1 MLYHCPD
8 DNNIVMPRALISIV
22 ILCFII
28 IIIIVPSRSCKDI
41 ATELNLIKYHAL
53 AHGQALAGTIN

>member
-28 IIIIVPSRSCKDI
+28 IMIIVPLSATRS
-41 ATELNLIKYHAL
+41 HSMR
-53 AHGQALAGTIN
+53 